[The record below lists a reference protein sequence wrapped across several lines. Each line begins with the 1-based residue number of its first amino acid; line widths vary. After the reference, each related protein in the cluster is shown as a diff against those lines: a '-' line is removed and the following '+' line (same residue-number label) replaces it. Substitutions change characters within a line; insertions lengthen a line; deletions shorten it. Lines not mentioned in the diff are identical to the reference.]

1 MLKKVFVIALVLVF
15 TFTLPFSTY
24 AESLEQGLADVE
36 DAIGGKL
43 IARPAA
49 LIIR

>member
-1 MLKKVFVIALVLVF
+1 MNKVPVRKRDCIPLCNK
-15 TFTLPFSTY
+15 
-24 AESLEQGLADVE
+24 EQEIQKNLADVE